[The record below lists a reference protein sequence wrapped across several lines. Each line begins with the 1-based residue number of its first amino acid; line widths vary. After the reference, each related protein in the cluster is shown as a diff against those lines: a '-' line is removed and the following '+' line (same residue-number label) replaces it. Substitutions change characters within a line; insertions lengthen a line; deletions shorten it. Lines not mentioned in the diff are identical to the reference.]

1 MLATTVNHPAGCD
14 LSGAE
19 ADPVNR
25 HDRSTAHYSKGM
37 VGCRG
42 EYGSSMSIA
51 AAPPVDSM
59 FLVPRRMPALPP
71 AREFVT
77 SAGFGGAAALVAA
90 LLLAG
95 VALIA
100 LMRASKR
107 HRLELEQQESH
118 SQQVR
123 NEQQRTAAVQR
134 CWERLVWVVE
144 TAGIE
149 PASQT
154 ATVGLGPQLA
164 LELLRGLLR
173 DAEDLDDQ
181 TLRDAVRAYLNE
193 FSLVLSQQT
202 NALPTPIGAPDPAP
216 AADHHEQPVPEAQ
229 AMQSAPTTN
238 TVDAPGPAKKVAV
251 TGRRRRQ

>member
-1 MLATTVNHPAGCD
+1 M
-14 LSGAE
+14 
-19 ADPVNR
+19 
-25 HDRSTAHYSKGM
+25 
-37 VGCRG
+37 
-42 EYGSSMSIA
+42 
-51 AAPPVDSM
+51 
-59 FLVPRRMPALPP
+59 
-71 AREFVT
+71 
-77 SAGFGGAAALVAA
+77 AALV
-90 LLLAG
+90 LAG

-173 DAEDLDDQ
+173 DAEDLDDR
-181 TLRDAVRAYLNE
+181 TLRDAVRVYLNE

-202 NALPTPIGAPDPAP
+202 NELPTPIAAPDPAP

-229 AMQSAPTTN
+229 AVQSAPTTN
-238 TVDAPGPAKKVAV
+238 TEDAPGPANKVAV